1 MATNIPPHNM
11 VETINALIALIDNPE
26 ITVEELMTHLPG
38 PDFPT
43 AGFIFG
49 KEGIRQAY
57 ETGKGVIQ
65 LRARAIIERDRKGE
79 RENIVIT
86 ELPYQTNKAK
96 LIERIAELV
105 QEKMIEGISNIRDES
120 DREGMRV
127 VIELQAE

>member
-1 MATNIPPHNM
+1 M
-11 VETINALIALIDNPE
+11 
-26 ITVEELMTHLPG
+26 EELMDHLPG

-43 AGFIFG
+43 GGFIYG

-65 LRARAIIERDRKGE
+65 LRARALIERDRKGE

-96 LIERIAELV
+96 LIERSRNWSRERRSR
-105 QEKMIEGISNIRDES
+105 ESPISGTNRIGKGCGS
-120 DREGMRV
+120 SSN
-127 VIELQAE
+127 